1 MKLLRHILLLL
12 LTFAVLVS
20 STGLSV
26 GMHLCAGEISNFNLF
41 GQSQPCPM
49 EEQKEKLPPCHHM
62 GGEAIPLESSASDCC
77 EDQTLSVDKVDLLTS
92 SSKALAATPDVALVA
107 VVAVVW
113 SYLFGLHQPFFS
125 PISEYSPPSLAR
137 NIPVLVQ
144 SFLL

>member
-1 MKLLRHILLLL
+1 MKLLRPILLLL

-49 EEQKEKLPPCHHM
+49 EEQKEKLPPCHHKE
-62 GGEAIPLESSASDCC
+62 GEAIPGENSAADCC
-77 EDQTLSVDKVDLLTS
+77 EDETLNIDRVDLLTPS
-92 SSKALAATPDVALVA
+92 GKALVAAPDVALVA
-107 VVAVVW
+107 MVAVVW
-113 SYLFGLHQPFFS
+113 SHLLGLHQPVFTPKS
-125 PISEYSPPSLAR
+125 DYSPPSLAR

-144 SFLL
+144 SFLI